1 MHIVFSNP
9 LRASGLTVALA
20 LLFGQ
25 SLFISARAA
34 TPLAPTAVPAA
45 APVAPNS
52 TPATTPG
59 AAAAPPLSPGASPA
73 VAAPAANAA
82 ARAGDSEGLLADR
95 IVAVV
100 NGEIITRNELRS
112 RVVQVKRTLSEQGTA
127 LPPADV
133 LDRQVLERMID
144 ERAEL
149 QEAKDTGIRVE
160 DSIVD
165 RTIARLA
172 EQNNVSLAVFRQRI
186 EGDGTPYARFRDEV
200 RDQIALTRL
209 RDREVD
215 STVQVSEGEIDNFL
229 AEQTGGSVDNQ
240 ELHLAE
246 ILIRVPELA
255 TADQID
261 VARRKA
267 DDVENQAQNGA
278 DFAKLAV
285 SYSDAPDNLTGGD
298 MGWRT
303 QDRYPQLFLD
313 AVADLTTGQVSKPAK
328 SPNGFHILKLM
339 GRRKAVIG
347 KTPFASVTQTHVRH
361 ILIRVNEVMSAEQAR
376 ERLADIKQRVL
387 SGKASFEDM
396 AKSYSADG
404 SASRG
409 GDLGTVYPGDT
420 VPEFE
425 RAMNALKPGEISD
438 PVQSPFGMH
447 LIQVVDRKTE
457 ALPDERLRQLARQS
471 LRERKAD
478 EAFQDWSRSIRDR
491 AYVEMRLDD
500 R

>member
-1 MHIVFSNP
+1 VPVPSNGA
-9 LRASGLTVALA
+9 AS
-20 LLFGQ
+20 
-25 SLFISARAA
+25 
-34 TPLAPTAVPAA
+34 
-45 APVAPNS
+45 
-52 TPATTPG
+52 G
-59 AAAAPPLSPGASPA
+59 AAARSGE
-73 VAAPAANAA
+73 
-82 ARAGDSEGLLADR
+82 GEGLLADR

-100 NGEIITRNELRS
+100 NNEIITRNELRA
-112 RVVQVKRTLSEQGTA
+112 RVAEVKRALTQQGTA
-127 LPPADV
+127 LPQPEV

-160 DSIVD
+160 DSVID
-165 RTIARLA
+165 RTIGRMA
-172 EQNNVSLAVFRQRI
+172 EQNNLTPQAFRQRI
-186 EGDGTPYARFRDEV
+186 ESDGTSYAHFRDEV
-200 RDQIALTRL
+200 RDQIAMQRL

-215 STVQVSEGEIDNFL
+215 SSVQVSEGEIDNFL
-229 AEQTGGSVDNQ
+229 AENTGGDVNKE

-246 ILIRVPELA
+246 ILVRVPELA
-255 TADQID
+255 TADQIET
-261 VARRKA
+261 ARKKA
-267 DDVENQAQNGA
+267 DDVFGQAQNGG

-298 MGWRT
+298 MGWRV
-303 QDRYPQLFLD
+303 QERYPQLFLD
-313 AVADLTTGQVSKPAK
+313 SVTDLAPGQVAKPVK
-328 SPNGFHILKLM
+328 SPNGFHILKLL

-361 ILIRVNEVMSAEQAR
+361 ILLKINEVMSASQAR
-376 ERLADIKQRVL
+376 ERLMDIRQRIL

-409 GDLGTVYPGDT
+409 GDLGQIYPGDT

-425 RAMNALKPGEISD
+425 KTMNSLKPGEISE
-438 PVQSPFGMH
+438 PIETPFGMH
-447 LIQVVDRKTE
+447 LIQVVDRKSE
-457 ALPDERLRQLARQS
+457 PLPDERLRQLARQA

-478 EAFQDWSRSIRDR
+478 EAFQDWSRSLRDR

>member
-1 MHIVFSNP
+1 MSNALP
-9 LRASGLTVALA
+9 NHRRVTHFVVGLSLAALA
-20 LLFGQ
+20 CP
-25 SLFISARAA
+25 ARVWAQA
-34 TPLAPTAVPAA
+34 ETPPKPAA
-45 APVAPNS
+45 A
-52 TPATTPG
+52 
-59 AAAAPPLSPGASPA
+59 AAAAPAAAAAGAAPA
-73 VAAPAANAA
+73 TAATPAAPPAPTAAPAATRPAEA
-82 ARAGDSEGLLADR
+82 SGLLADR

-100 NGEIITRNELRS
+100 NDEIITRNELRT
-112 RVVQVKRTLSEQGTA
+112 RVSEVKRALAQQGTA
-127 LPPADV
+127 LPPPDV

-160 DSIVD
+160 DAMVD
-165 RTIARLA
+165 RAIGRMA
-172 EQNNVSLAVFRQRI
+172 EQNNMPLAAFRQRV
-186 EGDGTPYARFRDEV
+186 ERDGTPYAVFRDEI
-200 RDQIALTRL
+200 RDQIAMSRL

-229 AEQTGGSVDNQ
+229 AEQTGGDVNAQ

-246 ILIRVPELA
+246 ILVRVPEQA
-255 TADQID
+255 TADQIEA
-261 VARRKA
+261 ARKKA
-267 DDVENQAQNGA
+267 DDVYGQAQGGG

-298 MGWRT
+298 MGWRL
-303 QDRYPQLFLD
+303 QERYPQLFLD
-313 AVADLTTGQVSKPAK
+313 AVTDLSAGQVAKPVK
-328 SPNGFHILKLM
+328 SPNGFHILKLV

-347 KTPFASVTQTHVRH
+347 KTPFAAVTQTHVRH
-361 ILIRVNEVMSAEQAR
+361 ILLRVNEVMSANQAR
-376 ERLADIKQRVL
+376 ARLADIRERIVA
-387 SGKASFEDM
+387 GKATFEEM

-409 GDLGTVYPGDT
+409 GDLGQIYPGDT

-425 RAMNALKPGEISD
+425 RTMNALKPGEISE
-438 PVQSPFGMH
+438 PTETPFGMH
-447 LIQVVDRKTE
+447 LIQVIDRKSE
-457 ALPDERLRQLARQS
+457 PLPDERLRQMARQA